1 LNAFTLVVSRLVIL
15 LLVLS
20 LVLVA
25 GRFLY
30 DRMRPRSPRLAALV
44 FASLVVLGFLAA
56 ALPVAAGAARAVAEN
71 AYRRGRWERAA
82 RWYYVDWRLGGGK
95 DLVALPNW
103 GTALMQL
110 HRWKAAEQVLRS
122 AVEERPGGVVAI
134 PQHVL
139 LVGICRYYL
148 GADAAADRDLRSIRA
163 AVPTP
168 VVPYYLGRIAE
179 RRGDPAAAAANYAES
194 LRQQPT
200 FFPAA
205 YQQARLLSISGD
217 SAGAREVAEELRR
230 RSPGD
235 PDAAGLRAELDAG
248 APPPREF
255 LVVPR

>member
-1 LNAFTLVVSRLVIL
+1 MNAFTLVVSRLVIL

-30 DRMRPRSPRLAALV
+30 DRIRPRSPRFAALV

-71 AYRRGRWERAA
+71 AYRRARWERAA
-82 RWYYVDWRLGGGK
+82 RWYYVDWRLGGGR

-103 GTALMQL
+103 GTSLMQL
-110 HRWKAAEQVLRS
+110 QRWKAAEQVLLS
-122 AVEERPGGVVAI
+122 AVEARPGGVVAI

-139 LVGICRYYL
+139 LIGICRYFL
-148 GADAAADRDLRSIRA
+148 GDDAAADRDLRSIRA

-179 RRGDPAAAAANYAES
+179 RRGDPAAAAAAYEEAR
-194 LRQQPT
+194 RQQPS
-200 FFPAA
+200 FFPAV
-205 YQQARLLSISGD
+205 YQEARLRSIAGD
-217 SAGAREVAEELRR
+217 PAGARDLAEELGR

-235 PDAAGLRAELDAG
+235 PDAAALRSELDAG